1 MFWALRITAVRLGP
15 ACRRVDTKPG
25 HNLTEWKVNMVET
38 KHCSRCDHDV
48 PVAAFHKRAAA
59 SDGLQGRCRSC
70 ARESHRAWRDERRT
84 VAEQATGHAAEVRA
98 RGGHVELIREA
109 PPKLKRGPKPVDLTG
124 QRFGRLIVVGQSE
137 TRPDRR
143 GARWACQC
151 DCGGCRVVSSDTLK
165 RGQSHSCGCLRREL
179 TAERNRE
186 RATA

>member
-1 MFWALRITAVRLGP
+1 MLWALRIAAVRLGL
-15 ACRRVDTKPG
+15 ACRRVYTKLG
-25 HNLTEWKVNMVET
+25 HNLTEWMVNMVET
-38 KHCSRCDHDV
+38 KYCSRCDRDL
-48 PVAAFHKRAAA
+48 PVTEFHKRAAA

-84 VAEQATGHAAEVRA
+84 VAEQATRHAGEARA

-124 QRFGRLIVVGQSE
+124 QRFGRLTVVGRAE

-143 GARWACQC
+143 GARWECACS
-151 DCGGCRVVSSDTLK
+151 CGGSRTVSADSLK
-165 RGQSHSCGCLRREL
+165 RGQSQSCGCLRREL